1 MTTARKLLLDALT
14 ECNKVQAPSLLL
26 EDYNYLINKAIS
38 QYINM
43 SYNVYDSSQQTS
55 DNLRVLKATQPLKP
69 YRIKQDLYGGFG
81 SNYENIWEVELP
93 PDYYHILNCMVTFK
107 VNKKFDCYDE
117 GSYPEFAARRL
128 TSDMWSQ
135 IVNNVYMRPSYKRPY
150 FFIHNVNTMTEDGR
164 YELPT
169 NQYNTEP
176 INDDK
181 FKSSLGQGTDP
192 VVTTV
197 TDKNGLVTLKLS
209 GLSRKLNN
217 YSDKNLVDDQIERL
231 PGHRY
236 GNKTAVRME
245 IRYGKDNSVFE
256 PYMVRVDYLKTPQY
270 IRLTQEQ
277 LDSTI
282 DTSQVM
288 EFPDYVC
295 QEIVNG
301 LVKLIMENAS
311 DPRLQTNMAVN
322 QTIAPP
328 AQQQGK

>member
-1 MTTARKLLLDALT
+1 MTTARKLLLGALT
-14 ECNKVQAPSLLL
+14 ELNKVQAPSLLL
-26 EDYNYLINKAIS
+26 EDYNHFINKAIS

-69 YRIKQDLYGGFG
+69 RRVDTKVYGGYG

-93 PDYYHILNCMVTFK
+93 PDYYHILNCLVVFK
-107 VNKKFDCYDE
+107 VKKKYDCYDN
-117 GSYPEFAARRL
+117 GSTVEFGASRL

-150 FFIHNVNTMTEDGR
+150 FFIHNVNTMTDDGT

-169 NQYNTEP
+169 NEYHTNEQSP
-176 INDDK
+176 
-181 FKSSLGQGTDP
+181 LGTGTDP
-192 VVTTV
+192 VISAV
-197 TDKNGLVTLKLS
+197 KEENGLIKLNLS
-209 GLSRKLNN
+209 GLSRKLYEN
-217 YSDKNLVDDQIERL
+217 DKVPYDSTKDDQIERL

-236 GNKTAVRME
+236 GNKSAVRME
-245 IRYGKDNSVFE
+245 IRYGKDDSVFE
-256 PYMVRVDYLKTPQY
+256 PVLVRVDYLKTPQY

-282 DTSQVM
+282 DTSQVL

-295 QEIVNG
+295 QEILNG

-328 AQQQGK
+328 AQQQ